1 MQASAVRVNWRFV
14 VIAVG
19 VVVGFWIIN
28 RLSDKAVSTH
38 QTHKPEHT
46 ATVKH
51 AQDVS
56 LGKRGR
62 LMLDVQLYAISGQI
76 SPTDKGNK
84 LSKLFAIHFK
94 EITEVVILLLLNLT
108 CVHFKT

>member
-1 MQASAVRVNWRFV
+1 
-14 VIAVG
+14 
-19 VVVGFWIIN
+19 
-28 RLSDKAVSTH
+28 
-38 QTHKPEHT
+38 
-46 ATVKH
+46 
-51 AQDVS
+51 
-56 LGKRGR
+56 
-62 LMLDVQLYAISGQI
+62 MLDVQLYAISGQI